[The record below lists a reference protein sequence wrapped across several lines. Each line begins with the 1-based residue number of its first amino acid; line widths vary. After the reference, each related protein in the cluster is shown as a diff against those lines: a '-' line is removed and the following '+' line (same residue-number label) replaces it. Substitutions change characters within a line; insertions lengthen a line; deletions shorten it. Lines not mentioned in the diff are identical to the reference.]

1 MRLVTTRLLK
11 FSAFVVF
18 VVLICDLNIQAS
30 LVSLKPELLFF
41 TYVHF
46 GIALRTVSS
55 AQCYRTVT
63 VGIGGVLSLCI
74 SSLLFPESLMWKPM

>member
-41 TYVHF
+41 TYVYF

-55 AQCYRTVT
+55 A
-63 VGIGGVLSLCI
+63 
-74 SSLLFPESLMWKPM
+74 